1 MRHRL
6 RIALHDPTAVIG
18 ILLVVLFG
26 YLIVVP
32 IVGLV
37 SDAFRVQYADQA
49 RTGGSVGELTGYYL
63 QRVFGSQVAT
73 DIFWK
78 PLANTA
84 VVSLGA
90 MVVALVVGTTMGWL
104 LSRTDVFGRRWF
116 ATALIVPYMLPSWTF
131 ALAWMTI
138 FKNRTTGGALG
149 WAEALGFTPPD
160 WLAYGMLPVTVIL
173 ALHYTPFVILL
184 FGNALRRF
192 DTQLEDAARMLGAG
206 RLLVAGRIIMP
217 MMLPS
222 LASALTLIFAKCLG
236 DFGVTYIL
244 GLPVNFDVLATSLYR
259 TTISRQP
266 GVSAV
271 LAGVIIL
278 IGMISVLVDTRLVK
292 EGKRFVTVGGKG
304 MRDTQSRLGAWRLPA
319 TVLAGVVFT
328 VSAAIPLLVLVL
340 TTIMRRPADFS
351 PGNFTLDFWIGTDLQ
366 TTALRTGILITPEF
380 WTAAW
385 NTIWIV
391 GLAAVAAG
399 VFGLLVGYVVT
410 RTTVPGVAS
419 SLRMITFLPYLVPG
433 IAFAVAYLSVFAEPR
448 GPIPALYGTGLIL
461 ILAMFANNM
470 PFASRAG
477 ISSMMQLGRDAEEA
491 ARIVGAG
498 WWRRM
503 VSIVGP
509 IQRGPLISGIL
520 LPFISGIKGLS
531 LVVLLAVPGTDLL
544 TTYAIR
550 LVDYGYEQA
559 ANSVVLMICA
569 IAFFGTI
576 FVQKIGKSS
585 LADGLGS

>member
-49 RTGGSVGELTGYYL
+49 RIGGSVGELTGYYL

-90 MVVALVVGTTMGWL
+90 MVVALVVGTAMGWL
-104 LSRTDVFGRRWF
+104 LSRTDMFGRRWF

-304 MRDTQSRLGAWRLPA
+304 MRDTQSRLGVWRLPA
-319 TVLAGVVFT
+319 TALAGVVFT